1 MTRNPWKSLAPVLAM
16 GFVILVSNELVQHP
30 VQGNFLGVDLAGI
43 LTWGAF
49 TYPAAFLVTDT
60 TNRLFGMGPA
70 RRVVVAGFAFGVAL
84 TLIAALG
91 IAAGVSRSGALS
103 LWQALFRDPDA
114 FAMLRTALAS
124 GSAFLAAQLLDIKVF
139 DVLRRHAW
147 GKAPAASSLAGSFVD
162 TLFFFFL
169 AFLAFLACL
178 LSSICTLVGQLA
190 VCDAC
195 ARFPDVPAFL
205 AAISRSYPPQV
216 HKALSK
222 SRSSG
227 VSRRT
232 GAFCAVTAGVT
243 PTGATTGVSILRSSV
258 RSIVHLSPQT
268 RS

>member
-1 MTRNPWKSLAPVLAM
+1 MTLNPWKSLAPVLAM

-70 RRVVVAGFAFGVAL
+70 RRVVVIGFAFGVAL

-103 LWQALFRDPDA
+103 LWQALFHDPDA

-147 GKAPAASSLAGSFVD
+147 WKAPAASSLVGSFID
-162 TLFFFFL
+162 TLIFFFL
-169 AFLAFLACL
+169 AFAGTGLPWASWA
-178 LSSICTLVGQLA
+178 VG
-190 VCDAC
+190 D
-195 ARFPDVPAFL
+195 
-205 AAISRSYPPQV
+205 
-216 HKALSK
+216 
-222 SRSSG
+222 
-227 VSRRT
+227 
-232 GAFCAVTAGVT
+232 FCAKLIMIALLLYPFRVLVRWYS
-243 PTGATTGVSILRSSV
+243 GALR
-258 RSIVHLSPQT
+258 PAP
-268 RS
+268 